1 MQRTK
6 KLKKEKI
13 LITGGLGFVGSNLTN
28 FFSEL
33 NEVLIL
39 DIENSNPY
47 QIKTSPNVEIEN
59 IDIRSEKISKI
70 ISLFKPTSI
79 IHCAAQTSV
88 IDSIKDPEKT
98 KSINIEGTNNL
109 VSEIKKLDGCYF
121 TFISSGGAIYGEPK
135 YLPVDEKHSV
145 NPISEYG
152 KSKLEGEKIVSKLL
166 YKSKIEYSI
175 LRPSNI
181 YGPKQKSQNVIPIFI
196 NKMLKNNEII
206 IYGDGN
212 STRDYIYIDD
222 LVNIINLFC
231 TKKIS
236 SKINLSS
243 NYEVKIID
251 IYKILKEKLNY
262 KLNPIFKEKRKG
274 EVENIVL
281 DNSELISITNYSQ
294 FTNIVDGI
302 EKTVN
307 F

>member
-1 MQRTK
+1 M
-6 KLKKEKI
+6 KKEKI

-109 VSEIKKLDGCYF
+109 VSEIKKLNGCYF

>member
-1 MQRTK
+1 M
-6 KLKKEKI
+6 KKEKI

-135 YLPVDEKHSV
+135 YLPVDEKHSA

-196 NKMLKNNEII
+196 NKMLKNNKII

>member
-1 MQRTK
+1 M
-6 KLKKEKI
+6 KKEKI

-135 YLPVDEKHSV
+135 YLPVDEKHSI

>member
-1 MQRTK
+1 
-6 KLKKEKI
+6 LKKEKI

-222 LVNIINLFC
+222 LVNIINFFC

>member
-1 MQRTK
+1 
-6 KLKKEKI
+6 LKKEKI

>member
-1 MQRTK
+1 M
-6 KLKKEKI
+6 KKEKI

-109 VSEIKKLDGCYF
+109 VSKIKKLDGCYF

>member
-1 MQRTK
+1 M
-6 KLKKEKI
+6 KKEKI

-222 LVNIINLFC
+222 LVNIINFFC

>member
-1 MQRTK
+1 M
-6 KLKKEKI
+6 KKEKI

-281 DNSELISITNYSQ
+281 DNSELISITNYGQ

>member
-1 MQRTK
+1 M
-6 KLKKEKI
+6 KKEKI

-196 NKMLKNNEII
+196 NKMLKNNKII

-222 LVNIINLFC
+222 LVNIINFFC

>member
-135 YLPVDEKHSV
+135 YLPVDEKHSA

-196 NKMLKNNEII
+196 NKMLKNNKII

>member
-1 MQRTK
+1 
-6 KLKKEKI
+6 LEKEKI

-33 NEVLIL
+33 NEILIL

-47 QIKTSPNVEIEN
+47 EININTNINTEN
-59 IDIRSEKISKI
+59 IDIRSNKISKI
-70 ISLFKPTSI
+70 ISQFKPTLV

-88 IDSIKDPEKT
+88 IDSINDPEKT
-98 KSINIEGTNNL
+98 LSINVEGTHNILN
-109 VSEIKKLDGCYF
+109 EIKKLENCYF

-135 YLPVDEKHSV
+135 YLPVNEKHPE
-145 NPISEYG
+145 NPISAYG
-152 KSKLEGEKIVSKLL
+152 VSKLEGEKLVSKILH
-166 YKSKIEYSI
+166 KSRVKHSI

-181 YGPKQKSQNVIPIFI
+181 YGPNQKSQNVIPIFI
-196 NKMLKNNEII
+196 EKMKKNQEII
-206 IYGDGN
+206 IYGDGK
-212 STRDYIYIDD
+212 SSRDYIYIDD
-222 LVNIINLFC
+222 LVEIIDIFCSKNIN
-231 TKKIS
+231 
-236 SKINLSS
+236 SKINVSS

-251 IYKILKEKLNY
+251 IYKILKETLNY

-281 DNSELISITNYSQ
+281 DNSELINITNYKQ

-307 F
+307 LLP

>member
-1 MQRTK
+1 ME
-6 KLKKEKI
+6 KEKI

-33 NEVLIL
+33 NEILIL

-47 QIKTSPNVEIEN
+47 EININTNINTEN
-59 IDIRSEKISKI
+59 IDIRSNKISKI
-70 ISLFKPTSI
+70 ISQFKPTLV

-88 IDSIKDPEKT
+88 IDSINDPEKT
-98 KSINIEGTNNL
+98 LSINVEGTHNILN
-109 VSEIKKLDGCYF
+109 EIKKLENCYF

-135 YLPVDEKHSV
+135 YLPVNEKHPE
-145 NPISEYG
+145 NPISAYG
-152 KSKLEGEKIVSKLL
+152 VSKLEGEKLVSKILH
-166 YKSKIEYSI
+166 KSRVKHSI

-181 YGPKQKSQNVIPIFI
+181 YGPNQKSQNVIPIFI
-196 NKMLKNNEII
+196 EKMKKNQEII
-206 IYGDGN
+206 IYGDGK
-212 STRDYIYIDD
+212 SSRDYIYIDD
-222 LVNIINLFC
+222 LVEIIDIFCSKNIN
-231 TKKIS
+231 
-236 SKINLSS
+236 SKINVSS

-251 IYKILKEKLNY
+251 IYKILKETLNY

-281 DNSELISITNYSQ
+281 DNSELINITNYKQ

-307 F
+307 LLP

>member
-1 MQRTK
+1 
-6 KLKKEKI
+6 LKKEKI

-135 YLPVDEKHSV
+135 YLPVDEKHSI

>member
-1 MQRTK
+1 
-6 KLKKEKI
+6 LKKEKI

-109 VSEIKKLDGCYF
+109 VSKIKKLDGCYF

>member
-1 MQRTK
+1 M
-6 KLKKEKI
+6 KKEKI

-196 NKMLKNNEII
+196 NKMLKNNKII

>member
-1 MQRTK
+1 M
-6 KLKKEKI
+6 
-13 LITGGLGFVGSNLTN
+13 
-28 FFSEL
+28 L
-33 NEVLIL
+33 NQ
-39 DIENSNPY
+39 D
-47 QIKTSPNVEIEN
+47 
-59 IDIRSEKISKI
+59 D
-70 ISLFKPTSI
+70 
-79 IHCAAQTSV
+79 
-88 IDSIKDPEKT
+88 
-98 KSINIEGTNNL
+98 
-109 VSEIKKLDGCYF
+109 
-121 TFISSGGAIYGEPK
+121 
-135 YLPVDEKHSV
+135 
-145 NPISEYG
+145 
-152 KSKLEGEKIVSKLL
+152 

-222 LVNIINLFC
+222 LVNIINFFC

>member
-1 MQRTK
+1 
-6 KLKKEKI
+6 LKKEKI

-135 YLPVDEKHSV
+135 YLPVDEKHSA

-196 NKMLKNNEII
+196 NKMLKNNKII

>member
-1 MQRTK
+1 M
-6 KLKKEKI
+6 KKEKI

>member
-1 MQRTK
+1 MQ
-6 KLKKEKI
+6 KEKI

>member
-1 MQRTK
+1 M
-6 KLKKEKI
+6 KKEKI

-39 DIENSNPY
+39 DIKNSNPY

-145 NPISEYG
+145 KPISEYG

-222 LVNIINLFC
+222 LVNIINFFC

>member
-1 MQRTK
+1 
-6 KLKKEKI
+6 LKKEKI

-196 NKMLKNNEII
+196 NKMLKNNKII

>member
-1 MQRTK
+1 
-6 KLKKEKI
+6 LKKEKI

-109 VSEIKKLDGCYF
+109 VSEIKKLNGCYF

>member
-1 MQRTK
+1 LR
-6 KLKKEKI
+6 KEKI

-222 LVNIINLFC
+222 LVNIINFFC

>member
-1 MQRTK
+1 MR
-6 KLKKEKI
+6 KEKI

-222 LVNIINLFC
+222 LVNIINFFC